1 MPHVNMTFP
10 FLPDRDEGQ
19 EFKDAARD
27 LTEAFK
33 VISPFRV
40 ILTKDSFSFFRHKK
54 FSTMWLNPIPA
65 TTSREATGTTA
76 EAMSCGATSN
86 EATGT
91 TAEAASPG
99 ATDKP
104 RHPTIMKMQ
113 GVIQQVYPDCDDQ
126 STKSDVGFTPHM
138 SLGQFPHKTL
148 QQKLEEFQTGWQDVE
163 FDVKEVY
170 LISRKDFDDPFHIR
184 ETVPLGGP

>member
-40 ILTKDSFSFFRHKK
+40 ILTKNSFSFFSHKK

-65 TTSREATGTTA
+65 TTSSEATGTTA
-76 EAMSCGATSN
+76 EAMSCGATFS

-91 TAEAASPG
+91 TGEAASPG

-104 RHPTIMKMQ
+104 RHATIMKMQ
-113 GVIQQVYPDCDDQ
+113 KVIQEVIYVIIC
-126 STKSDVGFTPHM
+126 TINNFHNHFT
-138 SLGQFPHKTL
+138 
-148 QQKLEEFQTGWQDVE
+148 
-163 FDVKEVY
+163 
-170 LISRKDFDDPFHIR
+170 FHL
-184 ETVPLGGP
+184 VQGCFWLFVFC